1 MIKFASYDDRYK
13 IYIEGRAWSV
23 SEKYI
28 LACNSPMLLVTT
40 PFVDFFTRGLV
51 PGQHYWPIRPD
62 KKCKSIKY
70 AVDWGNKH
78 QREVILINNYI
89 IEEMIH

>member
-1 MIKFASYDDRYK
+1 MFSNCRYK

-28 LACNSPMLLVTT
+28 LACNSPTLLVTSMYQ
-40 PFVDFFTRGLV
+40 DFFTRGLM
-51 PGQHYWPIRPD
+51 PGHHYWPISPD
-62 KKCKSIKY
+62 HKCPSIKF

-78 QREVILINNYI
+78 QEKVTMLVLIFILEIL
-89 IEEMIH
+89 